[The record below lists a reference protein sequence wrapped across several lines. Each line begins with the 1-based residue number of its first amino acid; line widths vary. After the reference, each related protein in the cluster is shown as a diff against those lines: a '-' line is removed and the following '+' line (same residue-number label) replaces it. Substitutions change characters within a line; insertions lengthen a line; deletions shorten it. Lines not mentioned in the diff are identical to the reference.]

1 MTSLVIEP
9 ATNDITLY
17 LNEGAPG
24 VVDANSVQ
32 TLTNKTLTDPDL
44 DNSDLTGI
52 RTATFGVQ
60 IVLATTSGAVT
71 VDWTLGQHQKQTEPT
86 GSITYTFTAPVGPC
100 HLQLLIDSD
109 GTSTAQT
116 IVWPAEVVW
125 LGVTWTAVNNKKA
138 IINFWY
144 DGTSYF
150 AMGSTQV

>member
-1 MTSLVIEP
+1 MTSIVIDP
-9 ATNDITLY
+9 ATQDITLH

-24 VVDANSVQ
+24 VVDTNSVQ
-32 TLTNKTLTDPDL
+32 TLVNKTLTNPSL
-44 DNSDLTGI
+44 GNSDFTNI
-52 RTATFGVQ
+52 RTATFAGQ
-60 IVLATTSGAVT
+60 NLILSTSGAIT

-86 GSITYTFTAPVGPC
+86 GSVTYTFTAPVGPC

-109 GTSTAQT
+109 GVSTAQT
-116 IVWPAEVVW
+116 VVWPAEVVW